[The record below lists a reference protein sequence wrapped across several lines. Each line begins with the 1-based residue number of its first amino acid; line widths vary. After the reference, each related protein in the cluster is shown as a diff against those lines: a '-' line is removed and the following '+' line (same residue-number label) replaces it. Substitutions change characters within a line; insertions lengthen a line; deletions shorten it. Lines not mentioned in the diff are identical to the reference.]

1 MILHNRYHHNT
12 EDKNKSKDGMNT
24 EIRSNFIGN
33 SDSIQEA
40 LKQGNLSWEYL
51 RLDLFSFF
59 LAL

>member
-12 EDKNKSKDGMNT
+12 EDKNKSKDDKNT

-51 RLDLFSFF
+51 RLDLLFKK
-59 LAL
+59 LI

>member
-12 EDKNKSKDGMNT
+12 EDKNKSKDDMNT
-24 EIRSNFIGN
+24 EIRRNFVGN

-51 RLDLFSFF
+51 RLDLLFKK
-59 LAL
+59 LI